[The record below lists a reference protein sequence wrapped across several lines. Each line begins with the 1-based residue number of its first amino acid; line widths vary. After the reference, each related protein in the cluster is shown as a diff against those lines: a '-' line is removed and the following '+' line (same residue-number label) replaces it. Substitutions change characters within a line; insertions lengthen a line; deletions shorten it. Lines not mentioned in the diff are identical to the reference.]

1 MVGRILEQETAIR
14 QVLNVDHKTSHLS
27 LTWQD
32 IHQDVLESVNI
43 ALAHLKELTYN
54 VWGEIHHYVCH

>member
-14 QVLNVDHKTSHLS
+14 QVLNADHKTPHLS

-32 IHQDVLESVNI
+32 IHQDVLESVNT
-43 ALAHLKELTYN
+43 ALALLKELTY
-54 VWGEIHHYVCH
+54 VWGEIRYCVCH